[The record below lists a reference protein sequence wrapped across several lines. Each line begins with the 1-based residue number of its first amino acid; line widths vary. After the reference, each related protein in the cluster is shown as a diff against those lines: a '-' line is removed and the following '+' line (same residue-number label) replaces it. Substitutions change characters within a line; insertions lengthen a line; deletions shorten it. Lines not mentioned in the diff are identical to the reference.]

1 MEDIRI
7 FDGIGETEVRRM
19 MTCFGAAR
27 RRYSPD
33 SEVLHYSGMQGPVCV
48 VLSGRVDVECLDA
61 DGNVSVVEMLEKD
74 SVFGE
79 LFLPPIEPL
88 VYTAVARANSEVLF
102 IDYSHIVCPC
112 ENVCAHHSQL
122 INNLFMISARKVR
135 GLSKRISLLSRRSL
149 RQKLLL
155 YLEYIAAEAGTD
167 AFEIPVSLSRLAD
180 YLSAD
185 RSAMMRELGQLK
197 SEGIL
202 WSKGRSFRLL
212 RPEMVF
218 EGLNE
223 TIGKLD

>member
-7 FDGIGETEVRRM
+7 FDGIGEEERQRM

-27 RRYSPD
+27 RKYFAD

-48 VLSGRVDVECLDA
+48 VLSGRVDVESLDA
-61 DGNVSVVEMLEKD
+61 DGNVSVLETLEKD

-88 VYTAVARANSEVLF
+88 VYTAVARTSSEVLF
-102 IDYSHIVCPC
+102 IDYNHIVCPC
-112 ENVCAHHSQL
+112 ENVCAHHSRL

-135 GLSKRISLLSRRSL
+135 GLSRRISLLSRRSL

-155 YLEYIAAEAGTD
+155 YLEYVAAEAGTD
-167 AFEIPVSLSRLAD
+167 AFEIPISLSRLAD

-185 RSAMMRELGQLK
+185 RSAMMRELSEMK
-197 SEGIL
+197 SEGVL
-202 WSKGRSFRLL
+202 WSKGRSFQLL
-212 RPEMVF
+212 RPEKAF
-218 EGLNE
+218 EGFEASVKKWN
-223 TIGKLD
+223 